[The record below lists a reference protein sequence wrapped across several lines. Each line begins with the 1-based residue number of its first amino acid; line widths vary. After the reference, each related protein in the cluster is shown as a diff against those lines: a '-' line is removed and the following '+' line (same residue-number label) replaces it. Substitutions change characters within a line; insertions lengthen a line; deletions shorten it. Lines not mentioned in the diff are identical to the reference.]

1 MKKLIVMIMLLAGF
15 SGLAS
20 AQTKEH
26 KQHKTPEQKAQ
37 RMTQVLQ
44 KKLTLSAD
52 QSAKVNAILLKSA
65 TRMDSLK
72 AANAASAERKASRQ
86 SRKAILVQTDESLKT
101 VLNADQQKTYAEL
114 KAQMKDKMK
123 HKRDGKKSTE
133 G

>member
-1 MKKLIVMIMLLAGF
+1 MKKLLVMIMLLAGF

-37 RMTQVLQ
+37 HLTQVLQ

-52 QSAKVNAILLKSA
+52 QSVKVNAILLKSA

-72 AANAASAERKASRQ
+72 ATRAASTERKANRQ
-86 SRKAILVQTDESLKT
+86 SRKAILVQTDESLKA
-101 VLNADQQKTYAEL
+101 VLNADQQKAYAEL
-114 KAQMKDKMK
+114 KAKMKDRMK
-123 HKRDGKKSTE
+123 HKRDAKTSSE